1 MWVCV
6 IFNSD
11 NRNNLWRHACSEIVE
26 IINKTENYTGI
37 VYIRKYSK
45 QRCDLNLGLSEL
57 GNNMPRLIVIL
68 YTLFIT
74 RTSKIIK
81 ISDLKNT

>member
-1 MWVCV
+1 MWKCV
-6 IFNSD
+6 VFISD
-11 NRNNLWRHACSEIVE
+11 NRNNMWRHECSEIVE
-26 IINKTENYTGI
+26 INKTENNTGT
-37 VYIRKYSK
+37 VHTRKYSK

-57 GNNMPRLIVIL
+57 GNNMPRLIVI

-74 RTSKIIK
+74 RTPKIIK